1 MREGHIR
8 PDWPAPANVQ
18 AAVTVRAAA
27 GASQGEYA
35 DFNLASHVDDEA
47 AAVSANRALLVEQ
60 LGLPEQPYWLEQV
73 HGQQVIDLDDPRR
86 LSQGDAAVTAKLGQ
100 VAAVLTADCLPVLF
114 ADRAGSRVGVAHCG
128 WRGLAGGVIG
138 NTVAAMGLPGDELM
152 AWLGPGISQGA
163 YEVDATVRDAFLAL
177 DPDHAGCFLENSQRR
192 WQANLY
198 ALARRLLTAAGVEA
212 IFGGGFCTYY
222 DQRRFFSYRRQGA
235 CGRMAT
241 LIWLGSGPP
250 T

>member
-1 MREGHIR
+1 MGDGHIR
-8 PDWPAPANVQ
+8 PDWPAPPSVH

-35 DFNLASHVDDEA
+35 DFNLASHVGDDPA
-47 AAVSANRALLVEQ
+47 CVTTNRGLLVEQ
-60 LGLPEQPYWLEQV
+60 LGLPDQPRWLEQV
-73 HGQQVIDLDDPRR
+73 HGCEVIHLDDPQHPRR
-86 LSQGDAAVTAKLGQ
+86 GDAAVTGTVGR
-100 VAAVLTADCLPVLF
+100 VATVLTADCLPVLL
-114 ADRAGSRVGVAHCG
+114 ADRAGTRVGVAHCG
-128 WRGLAGGVIG
+128 WRGLASGVIG
-138 NTVAAMGLPGDELM
+138 ETVAAMEVPAGELL

-177 DPDHAGCFLENSQRR
+177 DSDHEGCFLENAGQL

-198 ALARRLLTAAGVEA
+198 ALARRLLAASGVEA

-222 DQRRFFSYRRQGA
+222 DHRRFFSYRRQGH

-241 LIWLGSGPP
+241 LIWLS
-250 T
+250 